1 MAVRMLPARDEHAH
15 GQQRALL
22 CTSRVLLLE
31 RGALGEETLPWGPC
45 EPEAGG
51 TMAKGRRGMES
62 RGGGWRSAPR
72 CCGHTEPH
80 PHPGAELVEGR
91 EWDPPFG
98 GVRAMGCGF
107 SAATTQHNAMNSP
120 CRSPGARGGARC
132 RPGQPAPDTGSICLV
147 TAVSGLFQNLIYKG
161 KHQHRFLCGRLGS
174 LWGLQSLG
182 WMQHVA
188 PVPLVP

>member
-62 RGGGWRSAPR
+62 RGGGSAQPHGAVATQSPSPTLVLSWWRA
-72 CCGHTEPH
+72 
-80 PHPGAELVEGR
+80 
-91 EWDPPFG
+91 
-98 GVRAMGCGF
+98 
-107 SAATTQHNAMNSP
+107 
-120 CRSPGARGGARC
+120 
-132 RPGQPAPDTGSICLV
+132 GSG
-147 TAVSGLFQNLIYKG
+147 T
-161 KHQHRFLCGRLGS
+161 
-174 LWGLQSLG
+174 
-182 WMQHVA
+182 
-188 PVPLVP
+188 PPLVV